1 MFQGLCFLHFIL
13 HNSIIFA
20 VMPVISHRGAMMPPS
35 PIRKLVPFAD
45 AAKKRGTKVYHLNI
59 GQPDIVTPEPIL
71 DAVRHTDMK
80 VLEYS
85 PSAGFDSYR
94 KKLVEYYKRNNIDVT
109 PGQIIVTTGGSE
121 AITFAIMSCLDPGDE
136 IIIPEP
142 FYANYNG
149 FSTSSGVKVVPIPSS
164 IETGFALPAIEAFEK
179 AVTPQ
184 TKAIMICNPNNPT
197 GYLYSA
203 EELNVLK
210 EICLKHD
217 LFLFS
222 DEAYREFCYD
232 GHKHISALSI
242 PGLEENAIVLDT
254 ISKRYSACGGRIG
267 AFVTKNQQVLD
278 AAMKFAQARL
288 SPPTFAQILGEAA
301 VDLPANYFD
310 EVHAEY
316 TSRRDVLVKRLN
328 AMPGVKCP
336 NPGGAFYAMAQLPVE
351 NSENFCQW
359 LLEEFSHNG
368 ATVMMAPAAGFYATP
383 GKGRN
388 EVRLAYVLNGNDINA
403 AMDCLEAALK
413 VYKN

>member
-1 MFQGLCFLHFIL
+1 
-13 HNSIIFA
+13 
-20 VMPVISHRGAMMPPS
+20 MPPS

-59 GQPDIVTPEPIL
+59 GQPDIETPQSIL
-71 DAVRHTDMK
+71 DAVRHTDMT

-94 KKLVEYYKRNNIDVT
+94 KKLVEYYSRNDINVT
-109 PGQIIVTTGGSE
+109 PAQIIVTTGGSE
-121 AITFAIMSCLDPGDE
+121 AIMFAIMSCMDPGDE

-149 FSTSSGVKVVPIPSS
+149 FSTSSGVKVVPIPSG
-164 IETGFALPAIEAFEK
+164 IDDGFALPSIDSFER
-179 AVTPQ
+179 AVTTR

-197 GYLYSA
+197 GYLYSR
-203 EELNVLK
+203 EELEVLK

-232 GHKHISALSI
+232 GAKHISALSLE
-242 PGLEENAIVLDT
+242 GLEEHAILLDT

-267 AFVTKNQQVLD
+267 AFVTRNQSVLD

-288 SPPTFAQILGEAA
+288 SPPSFAQILGEAA
-301 VDLPANYFD
+301 VDLPADYFD
-310 EVHAEY
+310 AVHAEY
-316 TSRRDVLVKRLN
+316 TARRDVLVSRLQ

-336 NPGGAFYAMAQLPVE
+336 LPGGAFYAMAQLPVDD
-351 NSENFCQW
+351 SEKFCQW
-359 LLEEFSHNG
+359 LLEGFSHNG

-383 GKGRN
+383 GKGKN
-388 EVRLAYVLNGNDINA
+388 EVRLAYVLNKEDINA
-403 AMDCLEAALK
+403 AMDCLEAALE
-413 VYKN
+413 VYKTVNS

>member
-1 MFQGLCFLHFIL
+1 MP
-13 HNSIIFA
+13 SI
-20 VMPVISHRGAMMPPS
+20 SNRGGHMPPS

-59 GQPDIVTPEPIL
+59 GQPDIETPKAIL
-71 DAVRHTDMK
+71 DAVRHTDMT

-94 KKLVEYYKRNNIDVT
+94 KKLVTYYKRNDIDVT
-109 PGQIIVTTGGSE
+109 TGNIIVTTGGSE
-121 AITFAIMSCLDPGDE
+121 AILFAIMTCMDPGDE

-149 FSTSSGVKVVPIPSS
+149 FAITSGVKVVPIPSG
-164 IETGFALPAIEAFEK
+164 IETGFALPPIEDFEK
-179 AVTPQ
+179 AVTSR

-203 EELNVLK
+203 AELNTLK

-217 LFLFS
+217 LFLLS

-232 GHKHISALSI
+232 GRKHISALSL
-242 PGLEENAIVLDT
+242 PGMENHAILLDT

-267 AFVTKNQQVLD
+267 AFVTRNQQVLD

-288 SPPTFAQILGEAA
+288 SPPSFAQILGEAA
-301 VDLPANYFD
+301 VDLPADYFD
-310 EVHAEY
+310 GIHAEY
-316 TSRRDVLVKRLN
+316 NARRDLLVKRLT
-328 AMPGVKCP
+328 AMEGVVCP
-336 NPGGAFYAMAQLPVE
+336 TPGGAFYAIAQLPVD
-351 NSENFCQW
+351 NAENFCQW
-359 LLEEFSHNG
+359 LLESFSHNG

-383 GKGRN
+383 GKGRQ
-388 EVRLAYVLNGNDINA
+388 EVRLAYVLNTDAING
-403 AMDCLEAALK
+403 AMDCLEAAIK
-413 VYKN
+413 EYNSQTKG